1 MFWWGELENSLR
13 ESGSPLK
20 EFPIYKD
27 ADREKLMMGIEERR
41 RVANYMHNCT
51 EDCKKRGD
59 VIYLIAI
66 FNKSAK

>member
-1 MFWWGELENSLR
+1 MFWWGELENSFR
-13 ESGSPLK
+13 QSGFPLK

-41 RVANYMHNCT
+41 RVANYMHNFT

-59 VIYLIAI
+59 VIYLIVI